1 MNLEQLVYIPFHV
14 APGVYIRVIDEIYPD
29 VSHPEKYNALFFI
42 ASPYGPANKLVPITS
57 EEQFLRTFGTAPMN
71 YPWSSMMAQ
80 NHAKYA
86 TAYCIRL
93 LPYDA
98 TEANLMFAIT
108 PLYVADLI
116 YKPDLI
122 PQNDLHADT
131 INDIDNYNNNQ
142 NTSVLTNIVKLNDGS
157 QVFVIRY
164 GNYNHSIERFEFTI
178 DNNIYSAVLIN
189 DLANIPQNSTIYA
202 INIISFSEL
211 GSYYNKM
218 SIGLRA
224 TLNNTFDLIFY
235 YNINQNNNVIIASL
249 PNRSFFKQ
257 LDEYGTDVSL
267 ENNKYYAKLLYTS
280 NDIAIQNIKIYNDN
294 IQRKLLIYK
303 LTAPN
308 TYTRQ
313 FIDIKDIDTIK
324 GGEFARSIF
333 YIQDRYQLKYGADG
347 SLIQN
352 TNNGE
357 VFNYNVFASMVAD
370 ALYGRSKATGY
381 NNSYLAEPIYDLLDE
396 ELFIKYIYDPT
407 DHRFS
412 LQKRNEVHI
421 ALYDFAKQ
429 RYFSNSGALVMAN
442 LSPIEDPFDKNELD
456 NKLIVRSELFTVYVS
471 QFEGIYNGVS
481 YDKYPQLL
489 LVARDL
495 IQYRAG
501 KGQYDSFAGPIV
513 AQHAGIK
520 KILRKYT
527 LAERD
532 ILTLNGLNYL
542 VSDLRYGK
550 YTDLNRTTYPFN
562 SALRWAYVVEDL
574 IDIKYEL
581 KVALKPY
588 LHKLETFDWRR
599 LIRRIEN
606 LIFKPRANRGLL
618 KEYKVDMVTD
628 ETYLLQN
635 ILPIIVTVKYARS
648 MERISVTIYVK

>member
-29 VSHPEKYNALFFI
+29 ISHPEKYNALFFI

-57 EEQFLRTFGTAPMN
+57 EEQFLRTFGISPMN

-98 TEANLMFAIT
+98 TESNIMFSLT

-116 YKPDLI
+116 YRPNLI
-122 PQNDLHADT
+122 PQNELHADT
-131 INDIDNYNNNQ
+131 VADIDDYNNNQ
-142 NTSVLTNIVKLNDGS
+142 NTSALTKIVKLTDNS

-164 GNYNHSIERFEFTI
+164 GNYNHATERFEFTI
-178 DNNIYSAVLIN
+178 DNSVYSAVLIN
-189 DLANIPQNSTIYA
+189 DLANIPQNSTLYA

-218 SIGLRA
+218 SIGLRT
-224 TLNNTFDLIFY
+224 TLSNTFDLIFY
-235 YNINQNNNVIIASL
+235 YNTDQNNHTIIASF
-249 PNRSFFKQ
+249 PNRSFFYQ
-257 LDEYGTDVSL
+257 LDEYGTDISL
-267 ENNKYYAKLLYTS
+267 ENNKSYAKLLYS
-280 NDIAIQNIKIYNDN
+280 KNDIAIQNIKIYSDN
-294 IQRKLLIYK
+294 IQRKILVYK

-313 FIDIKDIDTIK
+313 FIDIKEVDTLK
-324 GGEFARSIF
+324 GGEFSRSIF
-333 YIQDRYQLKYGADG
+333 YVQDRYALKYGSEG
-347 SLIQN
+347 SLVQH
-352 TNNGE
+352 TNSGE
-357 VFNYNVFASMVAD
+357 VFNYDMFASMVAD
-370 ALYGRSKATGY
+370 ALYGRSRATGY
-381 NNSYLAEPIYDLLDE
+381 SNSYLAEPIYDLLDE
-396 ELFIKYIYDPT
+396 ELFLKYIYDPT

-442 LSPIEDPFDKNELD
+442 LAPINDPFDKNELD
-456 NKLIVRSELFTVYVS
+456 SKLIVRSELFTTYVS
-471 QFEGIYNGVS
+471 QFDGVYNGVA

-489 LVARDL
+489 LIARDL
-495 IQYRAG
+495 IQYRVG
-501 KGQYDSFAGPIV
+501 KALSDSFAGPIA

-532 ILTLNGLNYL
+532 VLTLNGLNYL
-542 VSDLRYGK
+542 ISDLRYGK

-581 KVALKPY
+581 KTALKPY
-588 LHKLETFDWRR
+588 LHKLETADWRS
-599 LIRRIEN
+599 IVRRIEN
-606 LIFKPRANRGLL
+606 LIFKPRASKGLL
-618 KEYKVDMVTD
+618 KEYKVDIVTD

-635 ILPIIVTVKYARS
+635 VLPIIISVKYARS
-648 MERISVTIYVK
+648 MERISVTIYVR